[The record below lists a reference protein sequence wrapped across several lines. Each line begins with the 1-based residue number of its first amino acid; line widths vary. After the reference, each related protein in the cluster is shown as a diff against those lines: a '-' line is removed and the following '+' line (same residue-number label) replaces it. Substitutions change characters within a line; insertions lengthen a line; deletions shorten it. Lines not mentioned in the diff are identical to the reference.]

1 MAQLCPC
8 VRAESGERGFFFSTV
23 LQHVVVPTDLSP
35 GAELALAR
43 ALALSLPPAATLHL
57 LHVAREE
64 KHRPGAQAAIGQIV
78 SRAVA
83 SRGLDVRVAIRVGAA
98 HAEIVDYA
106 RGVEADL
113 IALGSHGRS
122 TLRDLLIGT
131 TAARV
136 VRAGAAPVLVA
147 ARSPARD
154 YRRPLV
160 AIDLAEAPAR
170 GILDAADRMISPI
183 VEEIDV
189 LSAIRVP
196 FEGLVA
202 PGEPR
207 IEPSAYRAS
216 CEQAA
221 LEQLRALVPVGGER
235 RWTPIIRVGDARTVV
250 VDEVRARGTDLLV
263 VGTHARTGLAHA
275 LLGSVAESILEAA
288 PCDVLVVPPRAR

>member
-1 MAQLCPC
+1 M
-8 VRAESGERGFFFSTV
+8 
-23 LQHVVVPTDLSP
+23 QHVVVPTDLSP

-147 ARSPARD
+147 ARSPASD

-160 AIDLAEAPAR
+160 AIDVEAPAP
-170 GILDAADRMISPI
+170 GILEAADRMISPI
-183 VEEIDV
+183 VEEIEV

-207 IEPSAYRAS
+207 TEPSAYRAA

-235 RWTPIIRVGDARTVV
+235 RWTPIVRVGDARTVV
-250 VDEVRARGTDLLV
+250 VEEVRARGTDLLV